1 MTKVG
6 STTIDQSFMMNDIE
20 HEIRDIISDLIFD
33 KSNINYEYGE
43 DLYVKNT
50 DEVADIIIK
59 ELKDRGYNFSKEDW
73 RGV

>member
-1 MTKVG
+1 
-6 STTIDQSFMMNDIE
+6 MNDIE

-59 ELKDRGYNFSKEDW
+59 EFKDRGYNFSKEDW

>member
-1 MTKVG
+1 
-6 STTIDQSFMMNDIE
+6 MNDIE

>member
-1 MTKVG
+1 MT
-6 STTIDQSFMMNDIE
+6 DIE

-33 KSNINYEYGE
+33 NSNINYEYGE
-43 DLYVKNT
+43 ELYVKNT

-73 RGV
+73 RGVQFCH

>member
-1 MTKVG
+1 MT
-6 STTIDQSFMMNDIE
+6 DIE

-33 KSNINYEYGE
+33 NSNINYEYGE

>member
-1 MTKVG
+1 
-6 STTIDQSFMMNDIE
+6 MNDIE

-59 ELKDRGYNFSKEDW
+59 ELKDRGYNFSKEDC

>member
-1 MTKVG
+1 M
-6 STTIDQSFMMNDIE
+6 SDIE
-20 HEIRDIISDLIFD
+20 HEIRDIISDFIFD
-33 KSNINYEYGE
+33 NSNINYEYGE

-59 ELKDRGYNFSKEDW
+59 ELKDRGYKFSKEDW

>member
-1 MTKVG
+1 MTNKP
-6 STTIDQSFMMNDIE
+6 DFMMSDIE

>member
-1 MTKVG
+1 M
-6 STTIDQSFMMNDIE
+6 IDIE

>member
-1 MTKVG
+1 M
-6 STTIDQSFMMNDIE
+6 SDIE

-33 KSNINYEYGE
+33 NSNINYEYGE

-59 ELKDRGYNFSKEDW
+59 ELKDRGYKFSKEDW

>member
-1 MTKVG
+1 M
-6 STTIDQSFMMNDIE
+6 SDIE

-43 DLYVKNT
+43 DLYVKNS

-59 ELKDRGYNFSKEDW
+59 ELKDCGYKFSKEDW